1 MQDDSANEHKHD
13 GDRPENASI
22 AKDSSGRPALPARR
36 ALILGA
42 AATSAVISVRPAMAQ
57 TANSVLNC
65 QITVPTPQDGVVYVD
80 QYGNI
85 VDETAP
91 GATVLPSKTF
101 TGQEILEGKDR
112 YGPRAYRD
120 LIRRLQPGQSGFTCY
135 ASIQGR
141 KL

>member
-1 MQDDSANEHKHD
+1 MQNDGINEQTN
-13 GDRPENASI
+13 GGIVPENGDTIEGANN
-22 AKDSSGRPALPARR
+22 RPAMPARR

-42 AATSAVISVRPAMAQ
+42 AATSAVLSVRPAMAQ
-57 TANSVLNC
+57 TATSVLNC
-65 QITVPTPQDGVVYVD
+65 QITVPTSQDGVVYVD

-85 VDETAP
+85 VDEHAP
-91 GATVLPSKTF
+91 GATVLPPKTF
-101 TGQEILEGKDR
+101 SGQDILEGKDR

-120 LIRRLQPGQSGFTCY
+120 LIHRLQPGQSGFTCY